1 MIKKTVVCP
10 FTVWVMMLSGH
21 QTTSCNATTIWG
33 HHSQLQIQT
42 VSFCEVAI
50 EPRTLTILIFVV
62 FICLFIPLQIPSD
75 ADITFQQ
82 CIFPV
87 FHWIKCH
94 QMTTY
99 ALLLPFG
106 FLTALN
112 RDSIW
117 LRNHFALAPCYFN
130 IFFCHLTRLKIKSV
144 NGKPVISLYFSVNH
158 LNCDSAT
165 LQSWQVKLI

>member
-1 MIKKTVVCP
+1 M
-10 FTVWVMMLSGH
+10 VWVMMLSGQ
-21 QTTSCNATTIWG
+21 QTISCNATTIWR
-33 HHSQLQIQT
+33 HHSHMQIQT
-42 VSFCEVAI
+42 VSFCEMAT

-75 ADITFQQ
+75 SGIAFQQ
-82 CIFPV
+82 RILPV
-87 FHWIKCH
+87 FHWIKCQ

-106 FLTALN
+106 NLTALN
-112 RDSIW
+112 SAKRLCCS
-117 LRNHFALAPCYFN
+117 LSPCYFN
-130 IFFCHLTRLKIKSV
+130 IFFCHLVRLKIKSI
-144 NGKPVISLYFSVNH
+144 NGKAVTSLYFTVNH